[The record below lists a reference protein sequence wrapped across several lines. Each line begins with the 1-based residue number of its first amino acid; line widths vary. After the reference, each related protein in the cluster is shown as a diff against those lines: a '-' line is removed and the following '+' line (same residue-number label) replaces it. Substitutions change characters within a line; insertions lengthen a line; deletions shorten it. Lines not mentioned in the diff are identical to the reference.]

1 MKKSSIRLVAML
13 LCVLMCVTMMPV
25 EALAYTSETA
35 GETAA
40 VSIGSVKITGQ
51 PQNKSA
57 AVSNG
62 NKVTFRVEATGKNLK
77 YQWFCKKGSGS
88 WEKVSGGTKAKL
100 TVTVKENMDGWKY
113 RCRVSSGSTKV
124 YSKSAELS
132 VSNKS
137 KTKYRALLIGEVSFY
152 PTCTRN
158 KGDVQ
163 LMKSMLSK
171 VKGPKGGKYKITCKY
186 DLTRAGVK
194 NAIKSAFKGAK
205 KSDVSLFFIATHGV
219 TNIASGDWAGAIC
232 TYDGDYIQ
240 IKELASW
247 LKEVPGKVIVMI
259 GSCGSG
265 AAISAKGV
273 KSAAEDPDAFN
284 EAVVSAFAAVDETLP
299 ADEGDAANIGE
310 FRKSKFYVLTAAK
323 HQESSWGSE
332 VSGYNMFT
340 YCIAQGGKGKADK
353 NKDKKITL
361 KELYKYVSKEAMG
374 PYYYYDDY
382 GYLRGP
388 YYQHARV
395 YPSNSNYVLFK
406 TA

>member
-13 LCVLMCVTMMPV
+13 LCVLMCMSIMPT
-25 EALAYTSETA
+25 EALAYTEPA
-35 GETAA
+35 
-40 VSIGSVKITGQ
+40 
-51 PQNKSA
+51 A

-62 NKVTFRVEATGKNLK
+62 GVKITSQPQDKSVAVSNSNKATFKVEASGKNLK

-88 WEKVSGGTKAKL
+88 WEKIAGATKAKL

-124 YSKSAELS
+124 YSKAAELNVANAS
-132 VSNKS
+132 A
-137 KTKYRALLIGEVSFY
+137 KYRALLVGEVSFY

-163 LMKSMLSK
+163 LMKSLLNK
-171 VKGPKGGKYKITCKY
+171 VKGPKGGRYKITCKY
-186 DLTRAGVK
+186 DLTKAGIK
-194 NAIKSAFKGAK
+194 NAIKNTFKGAK

-219 TNIASGDWAGAIC
+219 TNISSGDWAGAIC

-247 LKEVPGKVIVMI
+247 LKAVPGKVIVI
-259 GSCGSG
+259 LGSCGSG
-265 AAISAKGV
+265 AAISRNGV

-284 EAVVSAFAAVDETLP
+284 EAVVSAFAA
-299 ADEGDAANIGE
+299 ADEVLPSDGEDAANIGE

-332 VSGYNMFT
+332 YYRYNFFT
-340 YCIAQGGKGKADK
+340 YYLSKGGKGAADS
-353 NKDKKITL
+353 NKDRKITL
-361 KELYKYVSKEAMG
+361 KELYKYVSKNAKG
-374 PYYYYDDY
+374 PYYDGY
-382 GYLRGP
+382 GY

-395 YPSNSNYVLFK
+395 YPSNSSYVLFK
-406 TA
+406 TP